1 MSLVPAATVPA
12 LSAGG
17 LIAVVAPAGPAP
29 LDEQAA
35 ARWMRERGY
44 RLRVYPGALQKRG
57 YLAGSDAQRLRD
69 LHEAFADPDVGLVL
83 SLRGGYG
90 SPRLLD
96 RIDFDL
102 LRRHAKPF
110 VGYSDMTALH
120 QGIARHA
127 GFVSF
132 HGPMLVSDLLKGR
145 MPPTE
150 ASLRG
155 LVTGQLRAGA
165 VLAHPIAYPL
175 TAVEHGISHG
185 RLIGGNLS
193 MICSLMGT
201 SWEIDTVD
209 GILFIE
215 DVNEPLY
222 RIDRL
227 LNHLRLAGKLGGLM
241 GVLAGDFAGIEREP
255 LDALLH
261 EYFGPLGIPV
271 LSGWRSGHCDPNLT
285 LPMGA
290 LVRLDAEQKVVV
302 LEQDVI
308 C

>member
-1 MSLVPAATVPA
+1 MILAPAASVPA
-12 LSAGG
+12 LSPGG

-29 LDEQAA
+29 LDEALA
-35 ARWMRERGY
+35 SRWLRERGY
-44 RLRVYPGALQKRG
+44 RLRVYPGVFQQRG
-57 YLAGSDAQRLRD
+57 YLAGSDAQRLGD
-69 LHEAFADPDVGLVL
+69 LHDAFADPEVDLVL
-83 SLRGGYG
+83 CQRGGYG

-102 LRRHAKPF
+102 LRDNAKPF
-110 VGYSDMTALH
+110 VGYSDLTAIHL
-120 QGIARHA
+120 GIARKA

-132 HGPMLVSDLLKGR
+132 HGPMLTGDLLKGR
-145 MPPTE
+145 QPPTE

-155 LVTGQLRAGA
+155 LVTGQVRSGA
-165 VLAHPIAYPL
+165 VLTHPTAFAL

-185 RLIGGNLS
+185 RLVGGNLA

-201 SWEIDTVD
+201 PWEIDTAG

-227 LNHLRLAGKLGGLM
+227 LNHLRLAGKFQGLT

-285 LPMGA
+285 LPLGA
-290 LVRLDAEQKVVV
+290 LVRLDAERKVVV
-302 LEQDVI
+302 LEQDVTR
-308 C
+308 